1 MIISIQSDICS
12 YSYCDNYVAIPK
24 NTHSTFVYV
33 RDIVID
39 NRGRLA
45 PSIQSSVND
54 DL

>member
-12 YSYCDNYVAIPK
+12 YSYCDSYVAIPK

-39 NRGRLA
+39 NRGRYYA

-54 DL
+54 L